1 MVAFA
6 TSAFFGANT
15 VVTASKS
22 TCSLRMT
29 LTRVDTDITVNESG
43 NLKSFPADSGVDLR
57 RNLLENGVDVYTFGQ
72 KLRNCGGNGS
82 CGLCRVKVTAGLEN
96 MNERTPKEDFLLNKV
111 GADGNIRLACRTM
124 IDGPVS
130 IETKPEI

>member
-1 MVAFA
+1 MAFA
-6 TSAFFGANT
+6 TSAFFGAKT
-15 VVTASKS
+15 GVPAKKS

-96 MNERTPKEDFLLNKV
+96 TNDRTPKEDFLLNKV
-111 GADGNIRLACRTM
+111 GADVNIRLACRTM